1 MSYKGITDKE
11 YNIRSFVRFL
21 FRFCL
26 IGLIVGS
33 CTQSISWLGEMA
45 NDSASKNGY
54 PHYGNRRYYNSTED
68 SDYAPEITNTDSNEY
83 YGY

>member
-11 YNIRSFVRFL
+11 YNIRSFVRFF

-45 NDSASKNGY
+45 NDRASK
-54 PHYGNRRYYNSTED
+54 NRRYYNSTER
-68 SDYAPEITNTDSNEY
+68 SDYTPETTNTDSNEY